1 MKKKGKEKGNKNNN
15 KLLNLM
21 DNTKPNNDNNNYL
34 DDNYFNEHPQNWL
47 PPKRIVRNNKPLSLK
62 GLLNMDKKSLNRFI
76 DFCSMDEIF
85 QMLKLNRE
93 ISKLL
98 LNTNILKSYF
108 ILRKEFTEE
117 FKDKK
122 NILLLKNMKNK
133 NKENVINQKINFNK
147 YSLNQLLKQNSS
159 LIFKI
164 IKKLKLPFFEATTIF
179 SKIVEKQ
186 LKNEL
191 NKTNNNEIAL
201 TTFNF
206 DQKGIIFLNNG
217 LRDIENLKKIEISNN
232 SNLLFKTIN
241 ATVSLSKTSLQ
252 VLILSNNKF
261 DDNLAINFFHN
272 SKNFQNLKILDI
284 SFNNITQKTF
294 KNKKAI
300 EGLKN
305 NFPILEKLIMNHNIL
320 GSKGAK
326 ILFDILYNKSQLRLL
341 DISYNG
347 IDKNF
352 FNSDEVQI
360 FFDYNSSQKFTT
372 FYYEGNYL
380 PLQECNNLIQSILNN
395 VNLSYLYLNNNQIND
410 ECMNL
415 FSFLISNNPY
425 IHTISLSENNFT
437 NVGLKKFFDSIE
449 QKTRLIEI
457 FLAKNNLNHQSLKI
471 ISESLKNN
479 RTISS
484 LDLSYN
490 DFKKDECIDYLI
502 NLIGENSRIKNLNLT
517 SCHLG
522 LKVKNLFEF
531 IEKNKRLSCIDL
543 SANNIGDNKKIFE
556 AFANMIKNNFYL
568 KYIYLDSNYIVDSDF
583 EIIICDGI
591 RFNKNLN
598 KLSLK
603 DNNIKLS
610 KLVTNQGKENEKNIK
625 ESLKRNNHLKI
636 INLNNNPLNP
646 ENLLSLKHNDA
657 KLAGITVK
665 LLPTDILLKSAIIY
679 THC

>member
-21 DNTKPNNDNNNYL
+21 DNTKPNNNDNYL

-108 ILRKEFTEE
+108 ILRKEFTEDI
-117 FKDKK
+117 KDKK

-133 NKENVINQKINFNK
+133 NKENIINQKINFNK

-164 IKKLKLPFFEATTIF
+164 IKKLKLPFFEATSIF

-201 TTFNF
+201 TSFNF

-272 SKNFQNLKILDI
+272 SKNFHNLKILDI

-326 ILFDILYNKSQLRLL
+326 TLFDILYVKSELSLL

-425 IHTISLSENNFT
+425 IHTLSLSENNFT
-437 NVGLKKFFDSIE
+437 NVGLKKLFDSIE

-598 KLSLK
+598 KISLK
-603 DNNIKLS
+603 DNNITLN

-646 ENLLSLKHNDA
+646 ENFKIINVVLKENGTKKNRNYIDSLKLNN
-657 KLAGITVK
+657 
-665 LLPTDILLKSAIIY
+665 
-679 THC
+679 

>member
-294 KNKKAI
+294 KNKKAV

-326 ILFDILYNKSQLRLL
+326 ILFDILYCKSELSLL

-380 PLQECNNLIQSILNN
+380 PFQECNNLIQSILNN
-395 VNLSYLYLNNNQIND
+395 VNLIYLYLNNNQIND

-603 DNNIKLS
+603 DNNITLS

-646 ENLLSLKHNDA
+646 ENFKIINVVLKENGTKKNRNYIDSLKLNN
-657 KLAGITVK
+657 
-665 LLPTDILLKSAIIY
+665 
-679 THC
+679 

>member
-21 DNTKPNNDNNNYL
+21 DNTKPNNNDNYL

-108 ILRKEFTEE
+108 ILRKEFTEDI
-117 FKDKK
+117 KDKK

-133 NKENVINQKINFNK
+133 NKENIINQKINFNK

-164 IKKLKLPFFEATTIF
+164 IKKLKLPFFEATSIF

-201 TTFNF
+201 TSFNF

-272 SKNFQNLKILDI
+272 SKNFHNLKILDI

-294 KNKKAI
+294 KNKKAT

-326 ILFDILYNKSQLRLL
+326 TLFDILYCKSELCLL

-425 IHTISLSENNFT
+425 IHTLSLSENNFT
-437 NVGLKKFFDSIE
+437 NVGLKKLFDSIE

-522 LKVKNLFEF
+522 LKAKNLFEF

-598 KLSLK
+598 KISLK
-603 DNNIKLS
+603 DNNITLN

-636 INLNNNPLNP
+636 INLNNNPLNA
-646 ENLLSLKHNDA
+646 ENFKILNVVLKENGTKKNRNYIDSLKLNN
-657 KLAGITVK
+657 
-665 LLPTDILLKSAIIY
+665 
-679 THC
+679 

>member
-1 MKKKGKEKGNKNNN
+1 MKKKGKEKEYKNNK

-21 DNTKPNNDNNNYL
+21 DNTKTNNNNNNYL

-62 GLLNMDKKSLNRFI
+62 GLLHMDKKSLNRFI

-117 FKDKK
+117 IKDKK
-122 NILLLKNMKNK
+122 KILLLKNIKKNSK
-133 NKENVINQKINFNK
+133 DIIIDQKVNFNK

-164 IKKLKLPFFEATTIF
+164 IKKFKIPFFEATTIF

-186 LKNEL
+186 LKNEIKK
-191 NKTNNNEIAL
+191 NNNNEIAL

-206 DQKGIIFLNNG
+206 DSKGIIFLNNG
-217 LRDIENLKKIEISNN
+217 LRDIENLKKIEISHN

-252 VLILSNNKF
+252 VLILSNNNF
-261 DDNLAINFFHN
+261 DDNLIINFFHN

-284 SFNNITQKTF
+284 SFNNISQKTF
-294 KNKKAI
+294 KNKKAVD
-300 EGLKN
+300 GLKN

-360 FFDYNSSQKFTT
+360 FFDYNSSQNFTT
-372 FYYEGNYL
+372 LYYEGNYL
-380 PLQECNNLIQSILNN
+380 PLSECNNLIQSILNN
-395 VNLSYLYLNNNQIND
+395 VNLTYLYLNNNQIND

-415 FSFLISNNPY
+415 FSYLIANNPY
-425 IHTISLSENNFT
+425 IHTLSLSENNFT
-437 NVGLKKFFDSIE
+437 NIGLKKLFDSIE

-457 FLAKNNLNHQSLKI
+457 FLSKNKLNHQSLKI
-471 ISESLKNN
+471 ISEGLNNN
-479 RTISS
+479 RTISA

-490 DFKKDECIDYLI
+490 DFKKDECQNYLI
-502 NLIGENSRIKNLNLT
+502 NLLGENSRIKNLNLT

-522 LKVKNLFEF
+522 LKVKNLFEI

-556 AFANMIKNNFYL
+556 AFSNMIKNNFYL

-583 EIIICDGI
+583 EIMICDGI

-598 KLSLK
+598 KISLK
-603 DNNIKLS
+603 DNNITLN
-610 KLVTNQGKENEKNIK
+610 KLVSNQGKENEKNIK
-625 ESLKRNNHLKI
+625 EALKRNNHLKL
-636 INLNNNPLNP
+636 INLDNNPLNA
-646 ENLLSLKHNDA
+646 ENLKIINVVLKENGTKKNRNYIDSLKLNN
-657 KLAGITVK
+657 
-665 LLPTDILLKSAIIY
+665 
-679 THC
+679 

>member
-62 GLLNMDKKSLNRFI
+62 GLLHMDKKSLNRFI

-98 LNTNILKSYF
+98 LNTNVLKSYF

-117 FKDKK
+117 IKDKK
-122 NILLLKNMKNK
+122 KILLLKNIKKNSK
-133 NKENVINQKINFNK
+133 DIIIDQKVNFNK

-164 IKKLKLPFFEATTIF
+164 IKKFKIPFFEATTIF

-186 LKNEL
+186 LKNEIKK
-191 NKTNNNEIAL
+191 NNNNEIAL

-206 DQKGIIFLNNG
+206 DSKGIIFLNNG
-217 LRDIENLKKIEISNN
+217 LRDIENLKKIEISHN

-252 VLILSNNKF
+252 VLILSNNNF
-261 DDNLAINFFHN
+261 DDNLIINFFHN

-284 SFNNITQKTF
+284 SFNNISQKTF
-294 KNKKAI
+294 KNKKAVD
-300 EGLKN
+300 GLKN

-360 FFDYNSSQKFTT
+360 FFDYNSSQNFTT
-372 FYYEGNYL
+372 LYYEGNYL
-380 PLQECNNLIQSILNN
+380 PLS
-395 VNLSYLYLNNNQIND
+395 
-410 ECMNL
+410 
-415 FSFLISNNPY
+415 
-425 IHTISLSENNFT
+425 
-437 NVGLKKFFDSIE
+437 
-449 QKTRLIEI
+449 
-457 FLAKNNLNHQSLKI
+457 
-471 ISESLKNN
+471 
-479 RTISS
+479 
-484 LDLSYN
+484 
-490 DFKKDECIDYLI
+490 
-502 NLIGENSRIKNLNLT
+502 
-517 SCHLG
+517 
-522 LKVKNLFEF
+522 
-531 IEKNKRLSCIDL
+531 
-543 SANNIGDNKKIFE
+543 
-556 AFANMIKNNFYL
+556 
-568 KYIYLDSNYIVDSDF
+568 
-583 EIIICDGI
+583 
-591 RFNKNLN
+591 
-598 KLSLK
+598 
-603 DNNIKLS
+603 
-610 KLVTNQGKENEKNIK
+610 
-625 ESLKRNNHLKI
+625 
-636 INLNNNPLNP
+636 
-646 ENLLSLKHNDA
+646 
-657 KLAGITVK
+657 
-665 LLPTDILLKSAIIY
+665 
-679 THC
+679 

>member
-21 DNTKPNNDNNNYL
+21 DNTKPNNNDNYL

-108 ILRKEFTEE
+108 ILRKEFTEDI
-117 FKDKK
+117 KDKK

-133 NKENVINQKINFNK
+133 NKENIINQKINFNK

-164 IKKLKLPFFEATTIF
+164 IKKLKLPFFEATSIF

-201 TTFNF
+201 TSFNF

-261 DDNLAINFFHN
+261 DDNLAINFFQN
-272 SKNFQNLKILDI
+272 SKNFHNLKILDI

-294 KNKKAI
+294 KNKKAT

-326 ILFDILYNKSQLRLL
+326 TLFDILYCKSELSLL

-425 IHTISLSENNFT
+425 IHTLSLSENNFT
-437 NVGLKKFFDSIE
+437 NVGLKKLFDSIE

-522 LKVKNLFEF
+522 LKAKNLFEF

-598 KLSLK
+598 KISLK
-603 DNNIKLS
+603 DNNITLK

-636 INLNNNPLNP
+636 INLNNNPLNA
-646 ENLLSLKHNDA
+646 ENFKILNVVLKENGTKKNRNYIDSLKLNN
-657 KLAGITVK
+657 
-665 LLPTDILLKSAIIY
+665 
-679 THC
+679 

>member
-164 IKKLKLPFFEATTIF
+164 IKKFKIPFFEATTIF

-326 ILFDILYNKSQLRLL
+326 ILFDILYCKSELSLL

-380 PLQECNNLIQSILNN
+380 PFQECNNLIQSILNN
-395 VNLSYLYLNNNQIND
+395 VNLIYLYLNNNQIND

-425 IHTISLSENNFT
+425 IHTLSLSENNFT

-603 DNNIKLS
+603 DNNITLS

-646 ENLLSLKHNDA
+646 ENFKIINVVLKENGTKKNRNYIDSLKLNN
-657 KLAGITVK
+657 
-665 LLPTDILLKSAIIY
+665 
-679 THC
+679 

>member
-21 DNTKPNNDNNNYL
+21 DNTKPINNDNYL

-108 ILRKEFTEE
+108 ILRKEFTEDI
-117 FKDKK
+117 KDKK

-133 NKENVINQKINFNK
+133 NKENIINQKINFNK

-164 IKKLKLPFFEATTIF
+164 IKKLKLPFFEATSIF

-201 TTFNF
+201 TSFNF

-261 DDNLAINFFHN
+261 DDNLAINFFQN
-272 SKNFQNLKILDI
+272 SKNLHNLKILDI

-294 KNKKAI
+294 KNKKAT

-326 ILFDILYNKSQLRLL
+326 ILFDILYCKSELSLL

-425 IHTISLSENNFT
+425 IHTLSLSENNFT
-437 NVGLKKFFDSIE
+437 NVGLKKLFDSIE

-490 DFKKDECIDYLI
+490 DFKKDECIDYLN

-522 LKVKNLFEF
+522 LKAKNLFEF

-598 KLSLK
+598 KISLK
-603 DNNIKLS
+603 DNNITLN

-636 INLNNNPLNP
+636 INLNNNPLNV
-646 ENLLSLKHNDA
+646 ENFKILNVVLKENGTKKNRNYIDSLKLNN
-657 KLAGITVK
+657 
-665 LLPTDILLKSAIIY
+665 
-679 THC
+679 

>member
-21 DNTKPNNDNNNYL
+21 DNTKPNNNDNYL

-164 IKKLKLPFFEATTIF
+164 IKKLKLPFFEATSIF

-201 TTFNF
+201 TSFNF

-272 SKNFQNLKILDI
+272 SKNFLNLKILDI

-294 KNKKAI
+294 KNKKAT

-326 ILFDILYNKSQLRLL
+326 TLFDILYCKSELSLL

-380 PLQECNNLIQSILNN
+380 PFQECNNLIQSILNN
-395 VNLSYLYLNNNQIND
+395 VNLIYLYLNNNQIND

-425 IHTISLSENNFT
+425 IHTLSLSENNFT
-437 NVGLKKFFDSIE
+437 NVGLKKLFDSIE

-598 KLSLK
+598 KISLK
-603 DNNIKLS
+603 DNNITLN

-646 ENLLSLKHNDA
+646 ENFKIINVVLKENGTKKNRNYIDSLKLNN
-657 KLAGITVK
+657 
-665 LLPTDILLKSAIIY
+665 
-679 THC
+679 

>member
-164 IKKLKLPFFEATTIF
+164 IKKFKLPFFEATTIF

-326 ILFDILYNKSQLRLL
+326 ILFDILYCKSELSLL

-380 PLQECNNLIQSILNN
+380 PFQECNNLIQSILNN
-395 VNLSYLYLNNNQIND
+395 VNLIYLYLNNNQIND

-490 DFKKDECIDYLI
+490 DFKKDECIDYLT

-603 DNNIKLS
+603 DNNITLS

-646 ENLLSLKHNDA
+646 ENFKIINVVLKENGTKKNRNYIDSLKLNN
-657 KLAGITVK
+657 
-665 LLPTDILLKSAIIY
+665 
-679 THC
+679 

>member
-326 ILFDILYNKSQLRLL
+326 ILFDILYCKSELSLL

-380 PLQECNNLIQSILNN
+380 PFQECNSLIQSILNN
-395 VNLSYLYLNNNQIND
+395 VNLIYLYLNNNQIND

-437 NVGLKKFFDSIE
+437 NIGLKKFFDSIE

-490 DFKKDECIDYLI
+490 YFKKDECIDYLI

-603 DNNIKLS
+603 DNNITLS

-646 ENLLSLKHNDA
+646 ENFKIINVVLKENGTKKNRNYIDSLKLNN
-657 KLAGITVK
+657 
-665 LLPTDILLKSAIIY
+665 
-679 THC
+679 

>member
-21 DNTKPNNDNNNYL
+21 DNTKPNNNDNYL

-108 ILRKEFTEE
+108 ILRKEFTEDI
-117 FKDKK
+117 KDKK

-133 NKENVINQKINFNK
+133 NKENIINQKINFNK

-164 IKKLKLPFFEATTIF
+164 IKKLKLPFFEATSIF

-201 TTFNF
+201 TSFNF

-261 DDNLAINFFHN
+261 DDNLIINFFQN
-272 SKNFQNLKILDI
+272 SKNFHNLKILDI

-326 ILFDILYNKSQLRLL
+326 ILFDILYCKSELSLL

-425 IHTISLSENNFT
+425 IHTLSLSENNFT
-437 NVGLKKFFDSIE
+437 NVGLKKLFDSIE

-522 LKVKNLFEF
+522 LKAKNLFEF

-598 KLSLK
+598 KISLK
-603 DNNIKLS
+603 DNNITLN

-636 INLNNNPLNP
+636 INLNNNPLNA
-646 ENLLSLKHNDA
+646 ENFKILNVVLKENGTKKNRNYIDSLKLNN
-657 KLAGITVK
+657 
-665 LLPTDILLKSAIIY
+665 
-679 THC
+679 

>member
-1 MKKKGKEKGNKNNN
+1 
-15 KLLNLM
+15 
-21 DNTKPNNDNNNYL
+21 
-34 DDNYFNEHPQNWL
+34 
-47 PPKRIVRNNKPLSLK
+47 
-62 GLLNMDKKSLNRFI
+62 
-76 DFCSMDEIF
+76 
-85 QMLKLNRE
+85 
-93 ISKLL
+93 
-98 LNTNILKSYF
+98 
-108 ILRKEFTEE
+108 
-117 FKDKK
+117 
-122 NILLLKNMKNK
+122 
-133 NKENVINQKINFNK
+133 
-147 YSLNQLLKQNSS
+147 
-159 LIFKI
+159 
-164 IKKLKLPFFEATTIF
+164 
-179 SKIVEKQ
+179 
-186 LKNEL
+186 
-191 NKTNNNEIAL
+191 
-201 TTFNF
+201 
-206 DQKGIIFLNNG
+206 
-217 LRDIENLKKIEISNN
+217 
-232 SNLLFKTIN
+232 
-241 ATVSLSKTSLQ
+241 
-252 VLILSNNKF
+252 
-261 DDNLAINFFHN
+261 
-272 SKNFQNLKILDI
+272 
-284 SFNNITQKTF
+284 
-294 KNKKAI
+294 
-300 EGLKN
+300 
-305 NFPILEKLIMNHNIL
+305 MNHNIL

-326 ILFDILYNKSQLRLL
+326 ILFDILYCKSELSLL

-380 PLQECNNLIQSILNN
+380 PFQECNNLIQSILNN
-395 VNLSYLYLNNNQIND
+395 VNLIYLYLNNNQINDECMNLFSFFYLYLNNNQIND

-522 LKVKNLFEF
+522 LKAKNLFEF

-598 KLSLK
+598 KISLK
-603 DNNIKLS
+603 DNNITLN

-646 ENLLSLKHNDA
+646 ENFKILNVVLKENGTKKNRNYIDSLKLNN
-657 KLAGITVK
+657 
-665 LLPTDILLKSAIIY
+665 
-679 THC
+679 

>member
-21 DNTKPNNDNNNYL
+21 DNTKPNNNNNYL

-164 IKKLKLPFFEATTIF
+164 IKKFKLPFFEATTIF

-326 ILFDILYNKSQLRLL
+326 ILFDILYCKSELSLL

-380 PLQECNNLIQSILNN
+380 PFQECNNLIQSILNN
-395 VNLSYLYLNNNQIND
+395 VNLIYLYLNNNQIND

-437 NVGLKKFFDSIE
+437 NIGLKKFFDSIE

-603 DNNIKLS
+603 DNNITLN

-646 ENLLSLKHNDA
+646 ENFKIINVVLKENGTKKNRNYIDSLKLNN
-657 KLAGITVK
+657 
-665 LLPTDILLKSAIIY
+665 
-679 THC
+679 

>member
-164 IKKLKLPFFEATTIF
+164 IKKFKLPFFEATTIF

-326 ILFDILYNKSQLRLL
+326 ILFDILYCKSELSLL

-380 PLQECNNLIQSILNN
+380 PFQECNNLIQSILNN
-395 VNLSYLYLNNNQIND
+395 VNLIYLYLNNNQIND

-437 NVGLKKFFDSIE
+437 NIGLKKFFDSIE

-603 DNNIKLS
+603 DNNITLS

-646 ENLLSLKHNDA
+646 ENFKIINVVLKENGTKKNRNYIDSLKLNN
-657 KLAGITVK
+657 
-665 LLPTDILLKSAIIY
+665 
-679 THC
+679 

>member
-164 IKKLKLPFFEATTIF
+164 IKKFKLPFFEATTIF

-326 ILFDILYNKSQLRLL
+326 ILFDILYCKSELSLL

-380 PLQECNNLIQSILNN
+380 PFQECNNLIQSILNN
-395 VNLSYLYLNNNQIND
+395 VNLIYLYLNNNQIND

-603 DNNIKLS
+603 DNNITLS

-646 ENLLSLKHNDA
+646 ENFKIINVVLKENGTKKNRNYIDSLKLNN
-657 KLAGITVK
+657 
-665 LLPTDILLKSAIIY
+665 
-679 THC
+679 

>member
-21 DNTKPNNDNNNYL
+21 DNTKPNNNDNYL

-164 IKKLKLPFFEATTIF
+164 IKKLKLPFFEATSIF

-201 TTFNF
+201 TSFNF

-326 ILFDILYNKSQLRLL
+326 ILFDILYCKSELSLL

-380 PLQECNNLIQSILNN
+380 PFQECNSLIQSILNN
-395 VNLSYLYLNNNQIND
+395 VNLIYLYLNNNQIND

-490 DFKKDECIDYLI
+490 DFKKDECIDYLN

-522 LKVKNLFEF
+522 LKAKNLFEF

-598 KLSLK
+598 KISLK
-603 DNNIKLS
+603 DNNITLN

-636 INLNNNPLNP
+636 INLNNNPLNA
-646 ENLLSLKHNDA
+646 ENFKILNVVLKENGTKKNRNYIDSLKLNN
-657 KLAGITVK
+657 
-665 LLPTDILLKSAIIY
+665 
-679 THC
+679 

>member
-1 MKKKGKEKGNKNNN
+1 MKKKGKEKENKNNK

-21 DNTKPNNDNNNYL
+21 DNTKTNNNNNNYL

-62 GLLNMDKKSLNRFI
+62 GLLHMDKKSLNRFI

-98 LNTNILKSYF
+98 LNTNVLKSYF

-117 FKDKK
+117 IKDKK
-122 NILLLKNMKNK
+122 KILLLKNIKKNSK
-133 NKENVINQKINFNK
+133 DIIIDQKVNFNK

-164 IKKLKLPFFEATTIF
+164 IKKFKIPFFEATTIF

-186 LKNEL
+186 LKNEIKK
-191 NKTNNNEIAL
+191 NNNNEIAL

-206 DQKGIIFLNNG
+206 DSKGIIFLNNG
-217 LRDIENLKKIEISNN
+217 LRDIENLKKIEISHN

-252 VLILSNNKF
+252 VLILSNNNF
-261 DDNLAINFFHN
+261 DDNLIINFFHN

-284 SFNNITQKTF
+284 SFNNISQKTF
-294 KNKKAI
+294 KNKKAVD
-300 EGLKN
+300 GLKN

-360 FFDYNSSQKFTT
+360 FFDYNSSQNFTT
-372 FYYEGNYL
+372 LYYEGNYL
-380 PLQECNNLIQSILNN
+380 PLSECNNLIQSILNN
-395 VNLSYLYLNNNQIND
+395 VNLTYLYLNNNQIND

-415 FSFLISNNPY
+415 FSYLIANNPY
-425 IHTISLSENNFT
+425 IHTLSLSENNFT
-437 NVGLKKFFDSIE
+437 NVGLKKLFDSIE

-457 FLAKNNLNHQSLKI
+457 FLSKNKLNHQSLKI
-471 ISESLKNN
+471 ISEGLNNN
-479 RTISS
+479 RTISA

-490 DFKKDECIDYLI
+490 DFKKDECQNYLI
-502 NLIGENSRIKNLNLT
+502 NLLGENSRIKNLNLT

-522 LKVKNLFEF
+522 LKVKNLFEI

-556 AFANMIKNNFYL
+556 AFSNMIKNNFYL

-583 EIIICDGI
+583 EIMICDGI

-598 KLSLK
+598 KISLK
-603 DNNIKLS
+603 DNNITLN

-625 ESLKRNNHLKI
+625 EALKRNNHLKL
-636 INLNNNPLNP
+636 INLDNNPLNA
-646 ENLLSLKHNDA
+646 ENLKIINVVLKENGTKKNRNYIDSLKLNN
-657 KLAGITVK
+657 
-665 LLPTDILLKSAIIY
+665 
-679 THC
+679 

>member
-1 MKKKGKEKGNKNNN
+1 M
-15 KLLNLM
+15 
-21 DNTKPNNDNNNYL
+21 
-34 DDNYFNEHPQNWL
+34 
-47 PPKRIVRNNKPLSLK
+47 
-62 GLLNMDKKSLNRFI
+62 
-76 DFCSMDEIF
+76 
-85 QMLKLNRE
+85 
-93 ISKLL
+93 
-98 LNTNILKSYF
+98 
-108 ILRKEFTEE
+108 
-117 FKDKK
+117 
-122 NILLLKNMKNK
+122 
-133 NKENVINQKINFNK
+133 
-147 YSLNQLLKQNSS
+147 LKQNSS

-164 IKKLKLPFFEATTIF
+164 IKKLKLPFFEATSIF

-201 TTFNF
+201 TSFNF
-206 DQKGIIFLNNG
+206 EQKGIIFLNNG

-294 KNKKAI
+294 KNKKAT

-326 ILFDILYNKSQLRLL
+326 ILFDILYCKSELSLL

-425 IHTISLSENNFT
+425 IHTLSLSENNFT
-437 NVGLKKFFDSIE
+437 NVGLKKLFDSIE

-490 DFKKDECIDYLI
+490 DFKKDECIDYLN

-522 LKVKNLFEF
+522 LKAKNLFEF

-556 AFANMIKNNFYL
+556 AFSNMIKNNFYL

-598 KLSLK
+598 KISLK
-603 DNNIKLS
+603 DNNITLN

-625 ESLKRNNHLKI
+625 EALKRNNHLKL
-636 INLNNNPLNP
+636 INLDNNPLNA
-646 ENLLSLKHNDA
+646 ENLKIINVVLKENGTKKNRNYIDSLKLNN
-657 KLAGITVK
+657 
-665 LLPTDILLKSAIIY
+665 
-679 THC
+679 

>member
-164 IKKLKLPFFEATTIF
+164 IKKFKLPFFEATTIF

-294 KNKKAI
+294 KNKKAV

-326 ILFDILYNKSQLRLL
+326 ILFDILYCKSELSLL

-380 PLQECNNLIQSILNN
+380 PFQECNNLIQSILNN
-395 VNLSYLYLNNNQIND
+395 VNLIYLYLNNNQIND

-603 DNNIKLS
+603 DNNITLS

-646 ENLLSLKHNDA
+646 ENFKIINVVLKENGTKKNRNYIDSLKLNN
-657 KLAGITVK
+657 
-665 LLPTDILLKSAIIY
+665 
-679 THC
+679 

>member
-21 DNTKPNNDNNNYL
+21 DNTKPNNNDNYL

-108 ILRKEFTEE
+108 ILRKEFTEDI
-117 FKDKK
+117 KDKK

-133 NKENVINQKINFNK
+133 NKENIINQKINFNK

-164 IKKLKLPFFEATTIF
+164 IKKLKLPFFEATSIF

-201 TTFNF
+201 TSFNF

-272 SKNFQNLKILDI
+272 SKNFHNLKILDI

-294 KNKKAI
+294 KNKKAT

-320 GSKGAK
+320 GAKGAK
-326 ILFDILYNKSQLRLL
+326 ILFDILYCKSELSLL

-425 IHTISLSENNFT
+425 IHTLSLSENNFT
-437 NVGLKKFFDSIE
+437 NVGLKKLFDSIE

-490 DFKKDECIDYLI
+490 DFKKDECIDYLN

-522 LKVKNLFEF
+522 LKAKNLFEF

-598 KLSLK
+598 KISLK
-603 DNNIKLS
+603 DNNITLN

-636 INLNNNPLNP
+636 INLNNNPLNA
-646 ENLLSLKHNDA
+646 ENFKILNVVLKENGTKKNRNYIDSLKLNN
-657 KLAGITVK
+657 
-665 LLPTDILLKSAIIY
+665 
-679 THC
+679 

>member
-21 DNTKPNNDNNNYL
+21 DNTKPNNNDNYL

-108 ILRKEFTEE
+108 ILRKEFTEDI
-117 FKDKK
+117 KDKK

-133 NKENVINQKINFNK
+133 NKDNIINQKINFNK

-164 IKKLKLPFFEATTIF
+164 IKKLKLPFFEATSIF

-272 SKNFQNLKILDI
+272 SKNFHNLKILDI

-294 KNKKAI
+294 KNKKAT

-326 ILFDILYNKSQLRLL
+326 ILFDILYCKSELSLL

-425 IHTISLSENNFT
+425 IHTLSLSENNFT
-437 NVGLKKFFDSIE
+437 NVGLKKLFDSIE

-522 LKVKNLFEF
+522 LKAKNLFEF

-598 KLSLK
+598 KISLK
-603 DNNIKLS
+603 DNNITLN

-636 INLNNNPLNP
+636 INLNNNPLNA
-646 ENLLSLKHNDA
+646 ENFKILNVVLKENGTKKNRNYIDSLKLNN
-657 KLAGITVK
+657 
-665 LLPTDILLKSAIIY
+665 
-679 THC
+679 

>member
-21 DNTKPNNDNNNYL
+21 DNTKPNNNDNYL

-108 ILRKEFTEE
+108 ILRKEFTEDI
-117 FKDKK
+117 KDKK

-133 NKENVINQKINFNK
+133 NKENIINQKINFNK

-164 IKKLKLPFFEATTIF
+164 IKKLKLPFFEATSIF

-201 TTFNF
+201 TSFNF

-272 SKNFQNLKILDI
+272 SKNFHNLKILDI

-294 KNKKAI
+294 KNKKAT

-320 GSKGAK
+320 GAKGAK
-326 ILFDILYNKSQLRLL
+326 ILFDILYCKSELSLL

-425 IHTISLSENNFT
+425 IHTLSLSENNFT
-437 NVGLKKFFDSIE
+437 NVGLKKLFDSIE

-522 LKVKNLFEF
+522 LKAKNLFEF

-598 KLSLK
+598 KISLK
-603 DNNIKLS
+603 DNNITLN

-636 INLNNNPLNP
+636 INLNNNPLNA
-646 ENLLSLKHNDA
+646 ENFKILNVVLKENGTKKNRNYIDSLKLNN
-657 KLAGITVK
+657 
-665 LLPTDILLKSAIIY
+665 
-679 THC
+679 

>member
-1 MKKKGKEKGNKNNN
+1 
-15 KLLNLM
+15 
-21 DNTKPNNDNNNYL
+21 
-34 DDNYFNEHPQNWL
+34 
-47 PPKRIVRNNKPLSLK
+47 
-62 GLLNMDKKSLNRFI
+62 
-76 DFCSMDEIF
+76 
-85 QMLKLNRE
+85 
-93 ISKLL
+93 
-98 LNTNILKSYF
+98 
-108 ILRKEFTEE
+108 
-117 FKDKK
+117 
-122 NILLLKNMKNK
+122 MKNK
-133 NKENVINQKINFNK
+133 SKENIINQKINFNK

-164 IKKLKLPFFEATTIF
+164 IKKLKLPFFEATSIF

-201 TTFNF
+201 TSFNF

-272 SKNFQNLKILDI
+272 SKNFHNLKILDI

-326 ILFDILYNKSQLRLL
+326 ILFDILYCKSELSLL

-425 IHTISLSENNFT
+425 IHTLSLSENNFT
-437 NVGLKKFFDSIE
+437 NVGLKKLFDSIE

-522 LKVKNLFEF
+522 LKAKNLFEF

-598 KLSLK
+598 KISLK
-603 DNNIKLS
+603 DNNITLN

-636 INLNNNPLNP
+636 INLNNNPLNA
-646 ENLLSLKHNDA
+646 ENFKILNVVLKENGTKKNRNYIDSLKLNN
-657 KLAGITVK
+657 
-665 LLPTDILLKSAIIY
+665 
-679 THC
+679 

>member
-21 DNTKPNNDNNNYL
+21 DNTKPNNNDNYL

-108 ILRKEFTEE
+108 ILRKEFTEDI
-117 FKDKK
+117 KDKK

-133 NKENVINQKINFNK
+133 NKENIINQKINFNK

-164 IKKLKLPFFEATTIF
+164 IKKLKLPFFEATSIF

-201 TTFNF
+201 TSFNF

-217 LRDIENLKKIEISNN
+217 LRDIENLKKIQISNN

-272 SKNFQNLKILDI
+272 SKNFHNLKILDI

-294 KNKKAI
+294 KNKKAT

-326 ILFDILYNKSQLRLL
+326 ILFDILYCKSELSLL

-425 IHTISLSENNFT
+425 IHTLSLSENNFT
-437 NVGLKKFFDSIE
+437 NVGLKKLFDSIE

-522 LKVKNLFEF
+522 LKAKNLFEF

-598 KLSLK
+598 KISLK
-603 DNNIKLS
+603 DNNITLN

-636 INLNNNPLNP
+636 INLNNNPLNA
-646 ENLLSLKHNDA
+646 ENFKILNVVLKENGTKKNRNYIDSLKLNN
-657 KLAGITVK
+657 
-665 LLPTDILLKSAIIY
+665 
-679 THC
+679 

>member
-1 MKKKGKEKGNKNNN
+1 MKKKGKEKENKNNK

-21 DNTKPNNDNNNYL
+21 DNTKTNNNNNNYL

-62 GLLNMDKKSLNRFI
+62 GLLHMDKKSLNRFI

-98 LNTNILKSYF
+98 LNTNVLKSYF

-117 FKDKK
+117 IKDKK
-122 NILLLKNMKNK
+122 KILLLKNIKKNSK
-133 NKENVINQKINFNK
+133 DIIIDQKVNFNK

-164 IKKLKLPFFEATTIF
+164 IKKFKIPFFEATTIF

-186 LKNEL
+186 LKNEIKK
-191 NKTNNNEIAL
+191 NNNNEIAL

-206 DQKGIIFLNNG
+206 DSKGIIFLNNG
-217 LRDIENLKKIEISNN
+217 LRDIENLKKIEISHN

-252 VLILSNNKF
+252 VLILSNNNF
-261 DDNLAINFFHN
+261 DDNLIINFFHN

-284 SFNNITQKTF
+284 SFNNISQKTF
-294 KNKKAI
+294 KNKKAVD
-300 EGLKN
+300 GLKN

-360 FFDYNSSQKFTT
+360 FFDYNSSQNFTT
-372 FYYEGNYL
+372 LYYEGNYL
-380 PLQECNNLIQSILNN
+380 PLSECNNLIQSILNN
-395 VNLSYLYLNNNQIND
+395 VNLTYLYLNNNQIND

-415 FSFLISNNPY
+415 FSYLIANNPY
-425 IHTISLSENNFT
+425 IHTLSLSENNFT
-437 NVGLKKFFDSIE
+437 NIGLKKLFDSIE

-457 FLAKNNLNHQSLKI
+457 FLSKNKLNHQSLKI
-471 ISESLKNN
+471 ISEGLNNN
-479 RTISS
+479 RTISA

-490 DFKKDECIDYLI
+490 DFKKDECQNYLI
-502 NLIGENSRIKNLNLT
+502 NLLGENSRIKNLNLT

-522 LKVKNLFEF
+522 LKVKNLFEI

-556 AFANMIKNNFYL
+556 AFSNMIKNNFYL

-583 EIIICDGI
+583 EIMICDGI

-598 KLSLK
+598 KISLK
-603 DNNIKLS
+603 DNNITLN

-625 ESLKRNNHLKI
+625 EALKRNNHLKL
-636 INLNNNPLNP
+636 INLDNNPLNA
-646 ENLLSLKHNDA
+646 ENLKIINVVLKENGTKKNRNYIDSLKLNN
-657 KLAGITVK
+657 
-665 LLPTDILLKSAIIY
+665 
-679 THC
+679 

>member
-108 ILRKEFTEE
+108 ILRKEFAEE

-326 ILFDILYNKSQLRLL
+326 ILFDILYCKSELSLL

-380 PLQECNNLIQSILNN
+380 PFQECNNLIQSILNN
-395 VNLSYLYLNNNQIND
+395 VNLIYLYLNNNQIND

-437 NVGLKKFFDSIE
+437 NIGLKKFFDSIE

-603 DNNIKLS
+603 DNNITLS

-636 INLNNNPLNP
+636 INLNNNPLNA
-646 ENLLSLKHNDA
+646 ENFKILNVVLKENGTKKNRNYIDSLKLNN
-657 KLAGITVK
+657 
-665 LLPTDILLKSAIIY
+665 
-679 THC
+679 

>member
-21 DNTKPNNDNNNYL
+21 DNTKPNNNDNYL

-108 ILRKEFTEE
+108 ILRKEFTEDI
-117 FKDKK
+117 KDKK

-133 NKENVINQKINFNK
+133 NKENIINQKINFNK

-164 IKKLKLPFFEATTIF
+164 IKKLKLPFFEATSIF

-201 TTFNF
+201 TSFNF

-261 DDNLAINFFHN
+261 DDNLAINFFQN
-272 SKNFQNLKILDI
+272 SKNFHNLKILDI

-294 KNKKAI
+294 KNKKAT

-326 ILFDILYNKSQLRLL
+326 ILFDILYCKSELSLL

-425 IHTISLSENNFT
+425 IHTLSLSENNFT
-437 NVGLKKFFDSIE
+437 NVGLKKLFDSIE

-490 DFKKDECIDYLI
+490 DFKKDECINYLI

-522 LKVKNLFEF
+522 LKAKNLFEF

-598 KLSLK
+598 KISLK
-603 DNNIKLS
+603 DNNITLN

-636 INLNNNPLNP
+636 INLNNNPLNA
-646 ENLLSLKHNDA
+646 ENFKILNVVLKENGTKKNRNYIDSLKLNN
-657 KLAGITVK
+657 
-665 LLPTDILLKSAIIY
+665 
-679 THC
+679 

>member
-108 ILRKEFTEE
+108 ILRKEFVEE

-164 IKKLKLPFFEATTIF
+164 IKKFKIPFFEATTIF

-326 ILFDILYNKSQLRLL
+326 ILFDILYCKSELSLL

-380 PLQECNNLIQSILNN
+380 PFQECNNLIQSILNN
-395 VNLSYLYLNNNQIND
+395 VNLIYLYLNNNQIND

-646 ENLLSLKHNDA
+646 ENFKIINVVLKENGTKKNRNYIDSLKLNN
-657 KLAGITVK
+657 
-665 LLPTDILLKSAIIY
+665 
-679 THC
+679 

>member
-21 DNTKPNNDNNNYL
+21 DNTKPNNNDNYL

-108 ILRKEFTEE
+108 ILRKEFTEDI
-117 FKDKK
+117 KDKK

-133 NKENVINQKINFNK
+133 NKENIINQKINFNK

-164 IKKLKLPFFEATTIF
+164 IKKLKLPFFEATSIF

-201 TTFNF
+201 TSFNF

-261 DDNLAINFFHN
+261 DDNLAINFFQN
-272 SKNFQNLKILDI
+272 SKNFHNLKILDI

-326 ILFDILYNKSQLRLL
+326 TLFDILYVKSELSLL

-425 IHTISLSENNFT
+425 IHTLSLSENNFT
-437 NVGLKKFFDSIE
+437 NVGLKKLFDSIE

-490 DFKKDECIDYLI
+490 DFKKDECIDYLN

-522 LKVKNLFEF
+522 LKAKNLFEF

-598 KLSLK
+598 KISLK
-603 DNNIKLS
+603 DNNITLN

-636 INLNNNPLNP
+636 INLNNNPLNV
-646 ENLLSLKHNDA
+646 ENFKILNVVLKENGTKKNRKYIDSLKLNN
-657 KLAGITVK
+657 
-665 LLPTDILLKSAIIY
+665 
-679 THC
+679 

>member
-108 ILRKEFTEE
+108 ILRKEFAEE

-326 ILFDILYNKSQLRLL
+326 ILFDILYCKSELSLL

-380 PLQECNNLIQSILNN
+380 PFQECNNLIQSILNN
-395 VNLSYLYLNNNQIND
+395 VNLIYLYLNNNQIND

-437 NVGLKKFFDSIE
+437 NIGLKKFFDSIE

-603 DNNIKLS
+603 DNNITLS

-646 ENLLSLKHNDA
+646 ENFKIINVVLKENGTKKNRNYIDSLKLNN
-657 KLAGITVK
+657 
-665 LLPTDILLKSAIIY
+665 
-679 THC
+679 

>member
-21 DNTKPNNDNNNYL
+21 DNTKPNNNDNYL

-108 ILRKEFTEE
+108 ILRKEFTEDI
-117 FKDKK
+117 KDKK

-133 NKENVINQKINFNK
+133 NKENIINQKINFNK

-164 IKKLKLPFFEATTIF
+164 IKKLKLPFFEATSIF

-201 TTFNF
+201 TSFNF

-261 DDNLAINFFHN
+261 DDNLAINFFQN
-272 SKNFQNLKILDI
+272 SKNFHNLKILDI

-294 KNKKAI
+294 KNKKAT

-326 ILFDILYNKSQLRLL
+326 ILFDILYCKSELSLL

-425 IHTISLSENNFT
+425 IHTLSLSENNFT
-437 NVGLKKFFDSIE
+437 NVGLKKLFDSIE

-522 LKVKNLFEF
+522 LKAKNLFEF

-598 KLSLK
+598 KISLK
-603 DNNIKLS
+603 DNNITLN

-646 ENLLSLKHNDA
+646 ENFKILNVVLKENGTKKNRNYIDSLKLNN
-657 KLAGITVK
+657 
-665 LLPTDILLKSAIIY
+665 
-679 THC
+679 

>member
-1 MKKKGKEKGNKNNN
+1 MKKKGKEKEYKNNK

-21 DNTKPNNDNNNYL
+21 DNTKTNNNNNNYL

-62 GLLNMDKKSLNRFI
+62 GLLHMDKKSLNRFI

-98 LNTNILKSYF
+98 LNTNVLKSYF

-117 FKDKK
+117 IKDKK
-122 NILLLKNMKNK
+122 KILLLKNIKKNSK
-133 NKENVINQKINFNK
+133 DIIIDQKVNFNK

-164 IKKLKLPFFEATTIF
+164 IKKFKIPFFEATTIF

-186 LKNEL
+186 LKNEIKK
-191 NKTNNNEIAL
+191 NNNNEIAL

-206 DQKGIIFLNNG
+206 DSKGIIFLNNG
-217 LRDIENLKKIEISNN
+217 LRDIENLKKIEISHN

-252 VLILSNNKF
+252 VLILSNNNF
-261 DDNLAINFFHN
+261 DDNLIINFFHN

-284 SFNNITQKTF
+284 SFNNISQKTF
-294 KNKKAI
+294 KNKKAVD
-300 EGLKN
+300 GLKN

-360 FFDYNSSQKFTT
+360 FFDYNSSQNFTT
-372 FYYEGNYL
+372 LYYEGNYL
-380 PLQECNNLIQSILNN
+380 PLSECNNLIQSILNN
-395 VNLSYLYLNNNQIND
+395 VNLTYLYLNNNQIND

-415 FSFLISNNPY
+415 FSYLIANNPY
-425 IHTISLSENNFT
+425 IHTLSLSENNFT
-437 NVGLKKFFDSIE
+437 NIGLKKLFDSIE

-457 FLAKNNLNHQSLKI
+457 FLSKNKLNHQSLKI
-471 ISESLKNN
+471 ISEGLNNN
-479 RTISS
+479 RTISA

-490 DFKKDECIDYLI
+490 DFKKDECQNYLI
-502 NLIGENSRIKNLNLT
+502 NLLGENSRIKNLNLT

-522 LKVKNLFEF
+522 LKVKNLFEI

-556 AFANMIKNNFYL
+556 AFSNMIKNNFYL

-583 EIIICDGI
+583 EIMICDGI

-598 KLSLK
+598 KISLK
-603 DNNIKLS
+603 DNNITLN

-625 ESLKRNNHLKI
+625 EALKRNNHLKL
-636 INLNNNPLNP
+636 INLDNNPLNA
-646 ENLLSLKHNDA
+646 ENLKIINVVLKENGTKKNRNYIDSLKLNN
-657 KLAGITVK
+657 
-665 LLPTDILLKSAIIY
+665 
-679 THC
+679 